1 MKKYKFTVIK
11 EFKKEIIVEATDK
24 LEAVRRLEDEI
35 SESYLESYQDT
46 GRYTILDEGYE
57 E

>member
-11 EFKKEIIVEATDK
+11 EFKKEITVEATDK
-24 LEAVRRLEDEI
+24 LEAVRRLEDKI
-35 SESYLESYQDT
+35 SGSYLESYQDT